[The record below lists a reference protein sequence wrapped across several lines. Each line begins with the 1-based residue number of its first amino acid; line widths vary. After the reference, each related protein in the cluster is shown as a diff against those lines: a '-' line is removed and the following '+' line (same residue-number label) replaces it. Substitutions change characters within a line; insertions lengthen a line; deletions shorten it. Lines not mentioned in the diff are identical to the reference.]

1 MKDHSPTSDA
11 QPPADVA
18 TRAGRD
24 SRAPAS
30 SSADRYVLRKIQA
43 RLRDAPVRVTLWDG
57 STCYQGRTPPVATV
71 CIADRRSL
79 WRVVRHQ
86 DVGLGDGF
94 RDGGITVEGDLVDA
108 VEAVFRVKRA
118 QWTAAQTA
126 RRRSLW
132 TRMRSNT
139 RGRAAANVG
148 HHYDLGND
156 FYQLWLDSRM
166 VYTCAYYATP
176 EMSLDEAQEAKLD
189 LVSRKLGLR
198 PGERVVEAGSGWGAL
213 ALHMARRYGVSVRS
227 FNLSREQVAY
237 ARRWARKESLD
248 DRVEFVQDDYRN
260 VSGRYDAFVSVGML
274 EHVGPAH
281 YEALGGVIDRSLP
294 PSGGRGLLHF
304 IGRDRQ
310 APLNPW
316 IRKRVFPGA
325 YPPTV
330 SEVAQA
336 VLEPR
341 DLSILDV
348 ENLRLHY
355 ARTCADW
362 LARFEAAEEQ
372 VIAKTGP
379 DLYRTWRLYLAGSQ
393 AAFRTGWMQLFQ
405 IVFRRGGDNDLAWTR
420 DALYQG
426 GAEPEPA

>member
-1 MKDHSPTSDA
+1 MTDHSPASDA
-11 QPPADVA
+11 RPSADVA
-18 TRAGRD
+18 AGARGE
-24 SRAPAS
+24 SSARPV
-30 SSADRYVLRKIQA
+30 SSADRYVLSKIQA
-43 RLRDAPVRVTLWDG
+43 RMRDAPVRIALWDG
-57 STCYQGRTPPVATV
+57 TTFYSVPATPVATV
-71 CIADRRSL
+71 RVADRRAL
-79 WRVVRHQ
+79 WRIVRHQ

-94 RDGGITVEGDLVDA
+94 RDGGITVEGDLVGA
-108 VEAVFRVKRA
+108 VEAVFRVNRA
-118 QWTAAQTA
+118 VWTATK
-126 RRRSLW
+126 RRRRLW
-132 TRMRSNT
+132 MRSNS
-139 RGRAAANVG
+139 RGRSAANVG

-156 FYQLWLDSRM
+156 FYRLWLDRRM

-189 LVSRKLGLR
+189 LVCRKLRLR
-198 PGERVVEAGSGWGAL
+198 AGERVVEAGSGWGAL
-213 ALHMARRYGVSVRS
+213 ALHMARHYGVSVRS

-237 ARRWARKESLD
+237 AREWARKDSLD
-248 DRVEFVQDDYRN
+248 GRVEFVEDDYRN

-281 YEALGGVIDRSLP
+281 YEALGEVIDRSLP
-294 PSGGRGLLHF
+294 PDRGRGLLHF
-304 IGRDRQ
+304 IGRDRP
-310 APLNPW
+310 ATLNPW

-330 SEVAQA
+330 SEVSEA
-336 VLEPR
+336 VLEPQ

-362 LARFEAAEEQ
+362 LTRLEAAEEQ
-372 VIAKTGP
+372 VTRMADP
-379 DLYRTWRLYLAGSQ
+379 ELFRTWRLYLAGSQ

-420 DALYQG
+420 DALYRG
-426 GAEPEPA
+426 EAAPEPA

>member
-1 MKDHSPTSDA
+1 MTDHSPASDA
-11 QPPADVA
+11 RPSADLPTEARSESSAQPV
-18 TRAGRD
+18 
-24 SRAPAS
+24 
-30 SSADRYVLRKIQA
+30 SSADRYVLSKIQA
-43 RLRDAPVRVTLWDG
+43 RLRDAPVRVALWDG
-57 STCYQGRTPPVATV
+57 TTFYNAPPPPVATV
-71 CIADRRSL
+71 RIRNRRAL
-79 WRVVRHQ
+79 WRIVRHQ

-94 RDGGITVEGDLVDA
+94 RDGGIALDGDLVGA

-118 QWTAAQTA
+118 QWKAA
-126 RRRSLW
+126 RRARPSRW
-132 TRMRSNT
+132 RMRSNT
-139 RGRAAANVG
+139 RGRAATNVG

-156 FYQLWLDSRM
+156 FYRLWLDRRM

-176 EMSLDEAQEAKLD
+176 AMSLDEAQEAKLD
-189 LVSRKLGLR
+189 LVCRKLRLR
-198 PGERVVEAGSGWGAL
+198 AGERVVEAGSGWGAL
-213 ALHMARRYGVSVRS
+213 AIHMARHYGVTVRS

-237 ARRWARKESLD
+237 ARRWAREESLA

-260 VSGRYDAFVSVGML
+260 VRGRYDAFVSVGML

-281 YEALGGVIDRSLP
+281 YASLGEVIDRSLP
-294 PSGGRGLLHF
+294 PDAGRGLLHF
-304 IGRDRQ
+304 IGRDRP

-330 SEVAQA
+330 SEVAEA
-336 VLEPR
+336 VLEPQ

-362 LARFEAAEEQ
+362 LARLEAAEEQ
-372 VIAKTGP
+372 VTRMEGAE
-379 DLYRTWRLYLAGSQ
+379 LYRTWRLYLAGSQ

-420 DALYQG
+420 NALYRD
-426 GAEPEPA
+426 GATPEPA

>member
-1 MKDHSPTSDA
+1 MTDHSHTSDA
-11 QPPADVA
+11 PPSADVA
-18 TRAGRD
+18 ARARGVSSAR
-24 SRAPAS
+24 PV
-30 SSADRYVLRKIQA
+30 SSADRYVLSKIQA
-43 RLRDAPVRVTLWDG
+43 RMRDAPVRIALWDG
-57 STCYQGRTPPVATV
+57 TTFYSVPATPVATIRV
-71 CIADRRSL
+71 ADRRTL
-79 WRVVRHQ
+79 WRIVRHQ

-94 RDGGITVEGDLVDA
+94 RDGGITVEGDLVGA
-108 VEAVFRVKRA
+108 VAAVFRVNRA
-118 QWTAAQTA
+118 VWKAAG
-126 RRRSLW
+126 RRRRLW
-132 TRMRSNT
+132 IRSNT
-139 RGRAAANVG
+139 RGRSAANVG

-156 FYQLWLDSRM
+156 FYRLWLDRRM

-189 LVSRKLGLR
+189 LVCRKLGLR
-198 PGERVVEAGSGWGAL
+198 AGERVVEAGSGWGAL
-213 ALHMARRYGVSVRS
+213 ALHMARHYGVTVRS

-237 ARRWARKESLD
+237 AREWARKESLD

-281 YEALGGVIDRSLP
+281 YEALGEVIDRSLP
-294 PSGGRGLLHF
+294 ADGGRGLLHF
-304 IGRDRQ
+304 IGRDRP
-310 APLNPW
+310 AALNPW

-330 SEVAQA
+330 SEVAEA
-336 VLEPR
+336 VLEPQ

-362 LARFEAAEEQ
+362 LARLESAEEQ
-372 VIAKTGP
+372 VTSMTDAE
-379 DLYRTWRLYLAGSQ
+379 LYRTWRLYLAGSQ

-405 IVFRRGGDNDLAWTR
+405 IVFRRGGDNHLAWTR
-420 DALYQG
+420 DALYRG
-426 GAEPEPA
+426 HAEPA

>member
-1 MKDHSPTSDA
+1 M
-11 QPPADVA
+11 
-18 TRAGRD
+18 
-24 SRAPAS
+24 
-30 SSADRYVLRKIQA
+30 
-43 RLRDAPVRVTLWDG
+43 RDAPVRIALWDG
-57 STCYQGRTPPVATV
+57 TTYYRAPVPPVATV
-71 CIADRRSL
+71 RVADRGAL
-79 WRVVRHQ
+79 WRIVRHQ

-94 RDGGITVEGDLVDA
+94 RDGRIKVDGNLVDA
-108 VEAVFRVKRA
+108 VEAVFRVTRA
-118 QWTAAQTA
+118 RLTAA
-126 RRRSLW
+126 RRRRRW
-132 TRMRSNT
+132 VRSNT
-139 RGRAAANVG
+139 RGRSEANVG

-156 FYQLWLDSRM
+156 FYRLWLDRRM

-176 EMSLDEAQEAKLD
+176 EMSLEEAQVAKLD
-189 LVSRKLGLR
+189 LVCRKLRLQ

-213 ALHMARRYGVSVRS
+213 ALHMARRYGVTVRS

-237 ARRWARKESLD
+237 ARRCAREESLD

-274 EHVGPAH
+274 EHVGPEH
-281 YEALGGVIDRSLP
+281 YEALGDVIDRSLP
-294 PSGGRGLLHF
+294 PGGGRGLLHF
-304 IGRDRQ
+304 IGRDR
-310 APLNPW
+310 AARLNPW

-330 SEVAQA
+330 SEVAEA

-348 ENLRLHY
+348 ENLRLHHE
-355 ARTCADW
+355 RTCADW

-372 VIAKTGP
+372 VSRMTKP
-379 DLYRTWRLYLAGSQ
+379 ELFRTWRLYLAGSQ

-420 DALYQG
+420 DALYDNL
-426 GAEPEPA
+426 AESEPA

>member
-1 MKDHSPTSDA
+1 MKDQSPASEA
-11 QPPADVA
+11 HPHA
-18 TRAGRD
+18 TQARPD
-24 SRAPAS
+24 SRTPAS
-30 SSADRYVLRKIQA
+30 SSADRYVLGKIQA

-57 STCYQGRTPPVATV
+57 STCYEGATPPVATI

-94 RDGGITVEGDLVDA
+94 RDGGITVEGDLVGA
-108 VEAVFRVKRA
+108 IEAVFRVKRA
-118 QWTAAQTA
+118 QWTAARTP
-126 RRRSLW
+126 RRRRLW
-132 TRMRSNT
+132 TRSNSP
-139 RGRAAANVG
+139 GRAEANVG

-156 FYQLWLDSRM
+156 FYRLWLDSRM

-176 EMSLDEAQEAKLD
+176 EMSLDEAQAAKLD
-189 LVSRKLGLR
+189 LVCRKLRLR
-198 PGERVVEAGSGWGAL
+198 SGERVVEAGSGWGAL
-213 ALHMARRYGVSVRS
+213 ALHMARHYGVSVRS
-227 FNLSREQVAY
+227 FNLSSEQVTY
-237 ARRWARKESLD
+237 ARRWAREESLD

-260 VSGRYDAFVSVGML
+260 VSGRYDAFVSVGMI

-281 YEALGGVIDRSLP
+281 YEALGEVIDRSL

-310 APLNPW
+310 APLNAW

-330 SEVAQA
+330 SEIAEA
-336 VLEPR
+336 VLEPW

-355 ARTCADW
+355 ARTCAHW
-362 LARFEAAEEQ
+362 LARFEAAEAQ
-372 VIAKTGP
+372 VIAMTGA
-379 DLYRTWRLYLAGSQ
+379 DLARTWRLYLAGSQ
-393 AAFRTGWMQLFQ
+393 AAFQTGWMQLFQ

-420 DALYQG
+420 DSLYR
-426 GAEPEPA
+426 AVAAPERG

>member
-1 MKDHSPTSDA
+1 MKDHFPASDA
-11 QPPADVA
+11 QPSADLSPPA
-18 TRAGRD
+18 RGD
-24 SRAPAS
+24 SRAPTS
-30 SSADRYVLRKIQA
+30 SFADRFVLGKIQA
-43 RLRDAPVRVTLWDG
+43 RFRDAPVRVTLWDG
-57 STCYQGRTPPVATV
+57 STCYEGGAPPVATV
-71 CIADRRSL
+71 CFIDRRSL

-94 RDGGITVEGDLVDA
+94 RDGGIMVEGDLVGA
-108 VEAVFRVKRA
+108 VEAVFRVNRA
-118 QWTAAQTA
+118 LWTAARTA
-126 RRRSLW
+126 RRRRPWSQ
-132 TRMRSNT
+132 SNT

-156 FYQLWLDSRM
+156 FYRLWLDSRM
-166 VYTCAYYATP
+166 VYTCAYYAKP
-176 EMSLDEAQEAKLD
+176 ELSLDEAQAAKLD
-189 LVSRKLGLR
+189 LVCRKLRLR

-213 ALHMARRYGVSVRS
+213 ALHMARHYGVSVRS

-237 ARRWARKESLD
+237 ARHWAREESLD

-260 VSGRYDAFVSVGML
+260 MSGRYDAFVSVGML

-281 YEALGGVIDRSLP
+281 YEALGEVIDRSLP

-304 IGRDRQ
+304 IGRDRR

-316 IRKRVFPGA
+316 IRRRVFPGA

-330 SEVAQA
+330 SEVAEA
-336 VLEPR
+336 VLEPW
-341 DLSILDV
+341 DLSLLDV

-362 LARFEAAEEQ
+362 LARFEAAEAQ
-372 VIAKTGP
+372 VIAMTGA

-405 IVFRRGGDNDLAWTR
+405 IVFRRGDDNDLDWTR
-420 DALYQG
+420 DALYRDD
-426 GAEPEPA
+426 AAPEPA

>member
-1 MKDHSPTSDA
+1 MTDHSPASDA
-11 QPPADVA
+11 RPSADVPTEA
-18 TRAGRD
+18 RSESSAQ
-24 SRAPAS
+24 PV
-30 SSADRYVLRKIQA
+30 SSADRYVLGKIQA
-43 RLRDAPVRVTLWDG
+43 RLRDAPVRVALWDG
-57 STCYQGRTPPVATV
+57 TTFYSAPPAPVATLR
-71 CIADRRSL
+71 IRNRRAL
-79 WRVVRHQ
+79 WRIVRHQ

-94 RDGGITVEGDLVDA
+94 RDGGIALDGDLVGA
-108 VEAVFRVKRA
+108 VEAVFRVNRA
-118 QWTAAQTA
+118 QWTAARKA
-126 RRRSLW
+126 RPSRW
-132 TRMRSNT
+132 RMRSNT
-139 RGRAAANVG
+139 RGRAATNVG

-156 FYQLWLDSRM
+156 FYRLWLDRRM

-176 EMSLDEAQEAKLD
+176 AMSLDEAQEAKLD
-189 LVSRKLGLR
+189 LVCRKLRLR
-198 PGERVVEAGSGWGAL
+198 AGERVVEAGSGWGAL
-213 ALHMARRYGVSVRS
+213 ALHMARHYGVTVRS
-227 FNLSREQVAY
+227 FNLSREQVGY
-237 ARRWARKESLD
+237 ARRWAREESLA

-281 YEALGGVIDRSLP
+281 YASLGEVIDRSLP
-294 PSGGRGLLHF
+294 PDAGRGLLHF
-304 IGRDRQ
+304 IGRDRP

-330 SEVAQA
+330 SEVAEA
-336 VLEPR
+336 VLEPQ

-362 LARFEAAEEQ
+362 LARLEAAEEQ
-372 VIAKTGP
+372 VTRMEGAE
-379 DLYRTWRLYLAGSQ
+379 LYRTWRLYLAGSQ

-420 DALYQG
+420 DALYRD
-426 GAEPEPA
+426 GATPEPA

>member
-1 MKDHSPTSDA
+1 MKDHSPASDA
-11 QPPADVA
+11 RPSADVA
-18 TRAGRD
+18 TRAHDG

-30 SSADRYVLRKIQA
+30 SSADRYVLSKIQA

-57 STCYQGRTPPVATV
+57 STSYQGRTPPVATV

-108 VEAVFRVKRA
+108 VEAVFRVNRA
-118 QWTAAQTA
+118 QWTAARLP
-126 RRRSLW
+126 RRRRLW
-132 TRMRSNT
+132 MRSNT
-139 RGRAAANVG
+139 RGRSAANVG

-156 FYQLWLDSRM
+156 FYRLWLDRRM

-176 EMSLDEAQEAKLD
+176 GMTLDEAQAAKLD
-189 LVSRKLGLR
+189 LVCRKLRLR

-213 ALHMARRYGVSVRS
+213 ALHMARHYGVSVRS
-227 FNLSREQVAY
+227 FNLSREQVEY
-237 ARRWARKESLD
+237 ARDWARAESLD
-248 DRVEFVQDDYRN
+248 DRVEFVRDDYRN

-281 YEALGGVIDRSLP
+281 YEALGQVIDRSLP
-294 PSGGRGLLHF
+294 PGTGRGLLHF
-304 IGRDRQ
+304 IGRDRP
-310 APLNPW
+310 APLNAW

-330 SEVAQA
+330 SEVAEQ

-362 LARFEAAEEQ
+362 LARLEAAEEQ
-372 VIAKTGP
+372 VVAMTAA

-420 DALYQG
+420 DALYRD
-426 GAEPEPA
+426 GAAPEPA

>member
-1 MKDHSPTSDA
+1 
-11 QPPADVA
+11 
-18 TRAGRD
+18 
-24 SRAPAS
+24 
-30 SSADRYVLRKIQA
+30 
-43 RLRDAPVRVTLWDG
+43 
-57 STCYQGRTPPVATV
+57 
-71 CIADRRSL
+71 
-79 WRVVRHQ
+79 
-86 DVGLGDGF
+86 
-94 RDGGITVEGDLVDA
+94 
-108 VEAVFRVKRA
+108 
-118 QWTAAQTA
+118 
-126 RRRSLW
+126 
-132 TRMRSNT
+132 MRSNT
-139 RGRAAANVG
+139 RGRSAANVG

-156 FYQLWLDSRM
+156 FYRLWLDRRM

-176 EMSLDEAQEAKLD
+176 GMTLDEAQAAKLD
-189 LVSRKLGLR
+189 LVCRKLRLR

-213 ALHMARRYGVSVRS
+213 ALHMARHYGVSVRS
-227 FNLSREQVAY
+227 FNLSREQVEY
-237 ARRWARKESLD
+237 ARDWARAESLD
-248 DRVEFVQDDYRN
+248 DRVEFVRDDYRN

-281 YEALGGVIDRSLP
+281 YEALGQVIDRSLP
-294 PSGGRGLLHF
+294 PGTGRGLLHF
-304 IGRDRQ
+304 IGRDRP
-310 APLNPW
+310 APLNAW

-330 SEVAQA
+330 SEVAEQ

-362 LARFEAAEEQ
+362 LARLEAAEEQ
-372 VIAKTGP
+372 VVAMTAA

-420 DALYQG
+420 DALYRD
-426 GAEPEPA
+426 GAAPEPA

>member
-1 MKDHSPTSDA
+1 MTDHSPASDA
-11 QPPADVA
+11 RPSADVA
-18 TRAGRD
+18 AGARGE
-24 SRAPAS
+24 SSARPV
-30 SSADRYVLRKIQA
+30 SSADRYVLSKIQA
-43 RLRDAPVRVTLWDG
+43 RMRDAPVRIALWDG
-57 STCYQGRTPPVATV
+57 TTFYSVPATPVATV
-71 CIADRRSL
+71 RVADRRAL

-94 RDGGITVEGDLVDA
+94 RDGGITVEGDLVGA
-108 VEAVFRVKRA
+108 VEAVFRVNRA
-118 QWTAAQTA
+118 VWTATK
-126 RRRSLW
+126 RRRRLW
-132 TRMRSNT
+132 MRSNS
-139 RGRAAANVG
+139 RGRSAANVG

-156 FYQLWLDSRM
+156 FYRLWLDRRM

-189 LVSRKLGLR
+189 LVCRKLRLR
-198 PGERVVEAGSGWGAL
+198 AGERVVEAGSGWGAL
-213 ALHMARRYGVSVRS
+213 ALHMARHYGVSVRS
-227 FNLSREQVAY
+227 FNLSHEQVAY
-237 ARRWARKESLD
+237 AREWARKDSLD
-248 DRVEFVQDDYRN
+248 DRVEFVEDDYRN

-281 YEALGGVIDRSLP
+281 YEALGEVIDRSLP
-294 PSGGRGLLHF
+294 PDRGRGLLHF
-304 IGRDRQ
+304 IGRDRP
-310 APLNPW
+310 ATLNPW

-330 SEVAQA
+330 SEVSEAI
-336 VLEPR
+336 LEPQ

-362 LARFEAAEEQ
+362 LTRLEAAEEQ
-372 VIAKTGP
+372 VTRMADP
-379 DLYRTWRLYLAGSQ
+379 ELFRTWRLYLAGSQ

-420 DALYQG
+420 DALYRG
-426 GAEPEPA
+426 EAAPEPA

>member
-1 MKDHSPTSDA
+1 MKDHSPASDA
-11 QPPADVA
+11 QPSADVA
-18 TRAGRD
+18 TRAGDD

-43 RLRDAPVRVTLWDG
+43 KLRDAPVRVTLWDG
-57 STCYQGRTPPVATV
+57 STCYEGATPVATI

-94 RDGGITVEGDLVDA
+94 RDGGITLEGDLVGA
-108 VEAVFRVKRA
+108 VEAVFRVNRA
-118 QWTAAQTA
+118 HWTAARAA
-126 RRRSLW
+126 RRQRPW
-132 TRMRSNT
+132 WRSNT

-156 FYQLWLDSRM
+156 FYRLWLDRRM

-176 EMSLDEAQEAKLD
+176 EMTLDDAQVAKLD
-189 LVSRKLGLR
+189 LVCRKLRLR

-213 ALHMARRYGVSVRS
+213 ALHMARHYGVSVRS

-237 ARRWARKESLD
+237 ARRWAREESLD

-274 EHVGPAH
+274 EHVGPPH
-281 YEALGGVIDRSLP
+281 YEALGKVIDRCLP
-294 PSGGRGLLHF
+294 PDAGRGLLHF
-304 IGRDRQ
+304 IGRDRP
-310 APLNPW
+310 ALLNAW

-330 SEVAQA
+330 SEVAEA
-336 VLEPR
+336 VLEPW

-355 ARTCADW
+355 DRTCGDW
-362 LARFEAAEEQ
+362 LARFEAAEAQ
-372 VIAKTGP
+372 VIAMTGP

-426 GAEPEPA
+426 GAAAEPA

>member
-1 MKDHSPTSDA
+1 MKDHSPASDA
-11 QPPADVA
+11 QPSADVA
-18 TRAGRD
+18 TRAGDD
-24 SRAPAS
+24 SRATAS
-30 SSADRYVLRKIQA
+30 SSADRYVLSKIQA
-43 RLRDAPVRVTLWDG
+43 KLRDAPVRVTLWDG
-57 STCYQGRTPPVATV
+57 STCYEGATPIATI

-94 RDGGITVEGDLVDA
+94 RDGGITLEGDLVGA
-108 VEAVFRVKRA
+108 VEAVFRVNRA
-118 QWTAAQTA
+118 RWTAAPAA
-126 RRRSLW
+126 RRRRPW
-132 TRMRSNT
+132 WRSNT

-156 FYQLWLDSRM
+156 FYRLWLDRRM

-176 EMSLDEAQEAKLD
+176 EMTLDEAQAAKLD
-189 LVSRKLGLR
+189 LVCRKLRLR

-213 ALHMARRYGVSVRS
+213 ALHMARHYGVSVRS

-237 ARRWARKESLD
+237 ARRWAREESLD

-281 YEALGGVIDRSLP
+281 YEALGKVIDRCLP
-294 PSGGRGLLHF
+294 PDRGRGLLHF
-304 IGRDRQ
+304 IGRDRP
-310 APLNPW
+310 APLNAW

-330 SEVAQA
+330 SEVAEA
-336 VLEPR
+336 VLEPW

-362 LARFEAAEEQ
+362 LARFEAAEAQ
-372 VIAKTGP
+372 VIAMTGA

-420 DALYQG
+420 DALY
-426 GAEPEPA
+426 GADAAPEPA